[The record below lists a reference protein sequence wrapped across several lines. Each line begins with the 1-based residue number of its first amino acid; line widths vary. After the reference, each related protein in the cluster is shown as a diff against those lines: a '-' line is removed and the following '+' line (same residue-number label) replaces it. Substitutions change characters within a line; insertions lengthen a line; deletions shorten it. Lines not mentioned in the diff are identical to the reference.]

1 VADTG
6 GEREGGAQNGGGD
19 RLIRALR
26 WVGVGLLG
34 LVLIGACGALVFGG
48 WAARLEQD
56 AGFIS
61 PATGD
66 SALAGVPIGGPFS
79 LINAATGRTITD
91 QSFRGKW
98 MLVYFGY
105 SFCPDVCPT
114 DLQRIVAALQQMG
127 KASDQIVPIF
137 ITVDPERDTREALAR
152 YVALFSPRLI
162 GLTGSQQAVDRSVAA
177 YRVFV
182 QKVPAATPGAPYAV
196 NHSAFIYLMDD
207 KGRLAGVFPPGSSPT
222 VLAQAWRKSL
232 GRDGPSI

>member
-1 VADTG
+1 VADKG
-6 GEREGGAQNGGGD
+6 GEIEGRGPRGGGD
-19 RLIRALR
+19 RLIRILR

-48 WAARLEQD
+48 WANRLEQD
-56 AGFIS
+56 AGFVS

-79 LINAATGRTITD
+79 LTNAATGSTVTD

-105 SFCPDVCPT
+105 TFCPDVCPT

-127 KASDQIVPIF
+127 KASDRIVPLF
-137 ITVDPERDTREALAR
+137 ITVDPARDTREALAR

-162 GLTGSQQAVDRSVAA
+162 GLTGSQQAVDQVVAA

-182 QKVPAATPGAPYAV
+182 QKVAAATSGAPYAV

-207 KGRLAGVFPPGSSPT
+207 KGRLAGIFPPGLSPKA
-222 VLAQAWRKSL
+222 LAQAWRKSL
-232 GRDGPSI
+232 GSEGSSI

>member
-1 VADTG
+1 VADRG
-6 GEREGGAQNGGGD
+6 GEIEGGAPKGGGD

-34 LVLIGACGALVFGG
+34 LVLVGACGALVFGG
-48 WAARLEQD
+48 WASRLEQD
-56 AGFIS
+56 AGFVS

-79 LINAATGRTITD
+79 LTNAATGGTVTD
-91 QSFRGKW
+91 QSFHGKW

-137 ITVDPERDTREALAR
+137 ITVDPARDTREALAR

-162 GLTGSQQAVDRSVAA
+162 GLTGSQEAVNQAVSA

-196 NHSAFIYLMDD
+196 NHSAFIYLMDS

-232 GRDGPSI
+232 GREGASI

>member
-6 GEREGGAQNGGGD
+6 GEFEDGAPKGGGD

-48 WAARLEQD
+48 WAARLERD
-56 AGFIS
+56 AGFVS

-79 LINAATGRTITD
+79 LTNAATRSTVTD

-114 DLQRIVAALQQMG
+114 DLQRIVTALQQMG
-127 KASDQIVPIF
+127 KASDQIVPVF
-137 ITVDPERDTREALAR
+137 ITVDPARDTPEALAR

-162 GLTGSQQAVDRSVAA
+162 GLTGSQEAVDRAVSA

-232 GRDGPSI
+232 GRDGSSI